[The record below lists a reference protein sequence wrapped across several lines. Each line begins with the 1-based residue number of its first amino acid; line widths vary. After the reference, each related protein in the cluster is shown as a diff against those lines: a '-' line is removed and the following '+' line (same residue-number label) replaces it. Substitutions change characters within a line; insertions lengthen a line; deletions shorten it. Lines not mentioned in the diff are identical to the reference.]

1 MKKSTIFIVLLLCIV
16 AAELVMVFKTGA
28 VVKNDEYVLDTKV
41 YDMPVREPENKTV
54 KPFSYELHTADEVDA
69 ILDEFA
75 ADVTKSMAVQQLEIK
90 EAPVAAP
97 VEEKTIEVPE
107 EPEEQLLVIQDEEL
121 VEPVEA
127 KSEEKIIAEDVADE
141 EKEVEKAVEPEEK
154 MPENLLPAEE
164 KTEETVAEP
173 EDGIPES
180 LIPIEQKTAETEEVE
195 KEAEI
200 EAVNEEEQTPEIKV
214 EPEAEPEP
222 VAEPVIQEQKQEEQ
236 KQESEPASEPEPE
249 PVVTENNEAKVEV
262 QEEPVASENTQSEKK
277 TKIAIVIDDLG
288 LNVPFTKQ
296 ISQVKAP
303 LTVSFLP
310 YGASNKEQVTTLKN
324 AGFEVMVHIPMM
336 PHIPAALAPITLS
349 PEMDKDETQTELNKM
364 IDRFEGTGISG
375 VNNHMGSLLTE
386 RVKNMEYVME
396 VLKKRGMYFL
406 DSKTT
411 GKSMARKA
419 ADEYGVTYISRDV
432 FLDNKKD
439 YDYIMGQFHQTEKVA
454 QKNGYAVAI
463 GHPYSQTLKALQDWL
478 KGADSRGFEVVH
490 LSELVSK

>member
-97 VEEKTIEVPE
+97 IEEKTIEVPE
-107 EPEEQLLVIQDEEL
+107 EPEEQVLVIQDEEL

-236 KQESEPASEPEPE
+236 NQESEPASELKPE

-262 QEEPVASENTQSEKK
+262 QEEPVANENTQSEKK
-277 TKIAIVIDDLG
+277 AKIAIVIDDVG
-288 LNVPFTKQ
+288 LNNSFVKQ
-296 ISQVKAP
+296 ISQIKAP

-336 PHIPAALAPITLS
+336 PHIPAALAPVTLS
-349 PEMDKDETQTELNKM
+349 PEMDKAETQTELNKM